1 MRKATHADEI
11 DQALRLNEPVGPDH
25 EFYTDFSG
33 MRGAFEEKVIY
44 RALNVK
50 TQDGRFTYNAD
61 VNLGNK
67 SLIFLGG
74 MRGTGKT
81 SELFR
86 YERNL
91 HNPGCF
97 FVIFCRLDEDL
108 NLNDMEYMDVL
119 ILQLEKLTAK
129 LQENGIEA
137 NKGALESMYKWF
149 DEQTKEYRNT
159 LKGEAGVSAGA
170 GLKKEGLLSQL
181 LGLFAEVK
189 ASVTAGT
196 ERSTSVRRVLKNNF
210 TPFKDKFN
218 EFVEEATLAIRAAN
232 KGRDILFIVDGLEK
246 TLTADI
252 RKRLVIDESN
262 KIRQIKA
269 NTLFILPVELMK
281 ERQQLRQLTEFVPPF
296 PNIKIQDREGRDQEA
311 ALEKLQEF
319 VYKRI
324 DQSLFADNDD
334 HQLVRKAIRYSGGNP
349 RELLRILS
357 YANYFIDES
366 FGKIDLKALDR
377 GLQKLANETTEY
389 LTTEDLDK
397 LLELHKNN
405 ETGDK
410 TPYDPI
416 MDKLIEDVIIYEY
429 NDGTY
434 KRVNPVVELSE
445 IYQQRVIR
453 AAKKSR

>member
-25 EFYTDFSG
+25 EFYTNFAG
-33 MRGAFEEKVIY
+33 LRGEFEERVVYK
-44 RALNVK
+44 ALNVK
-50 TQDGRFTYNAD
+50 VLDNHFTYNAE
-61 VNLGNK
+61 VNSGNK
-67 SLIFLGG
+67 SLVFLGG

-91 HNPGCF
+91 HNPECF

-137 NKGALESMYKWF
+137 DKGALESMYKWF

-159 LKGEAGVSAGA
+159 LKGEAGLSAGA
-170 GLKKEGLLSQL
+170 GLKKDGLLSQL

-218 EFVEEATLAIRAAN
+218 EFIEEATLAVRNAN

-262 KIRQIKA
+262 KIRQIRG

-281 ERQQLRQLTEFVPPF
+281 ERQQLRQLTEFVTAF
-296 PNIKIQDREGRDQEA
+296 PNIKIQDRKGKDQKESM
-311 ALEKLQEF
+311 EKLLEF

-324 DQSLFADNDD
+324 DPSLFADNEKD
-334 HQLVRKAIRYSGGNP
+334 QLVYEVIRYSGGNP

-357 YANYFIDES
+357 YANFVMNEQL
-366 FGKIDLKALDR
+366 GKIDHNALQR
-377 GLQKLANETTEY
+377 GLKKLANETTEY
-389 LTTEDLDK
+389 LTPDDLPK
-397 LLELHKNN
+397 LIELHENNQKNLQ
-405 ETGDK
+405 

-429 NDGTY
+429 NDGNF

-445 IYQQRVIR
+445 IYQQRVIG
-453 AAKKSR
+453 KS

>member
-25 EFYTDFSG
+25 EFYTNFTG
-33 MRGAFEEKVIY
+33 LRGEFEERVVYK
-44 RALNVK
+44 ALNVK
-50 TQDGRFTYNAD
+50 VLDNQFTYNAE
-61 VNLGNK
+61 VNSGNK
-67 SLIFLGG
+67 SLVFLGG

-91 HNPGCF
+91 HNPECF

-159 LKGEAGVSAGA
+159 FEGKAELSAGA
-170 GLKKEGLLSQL
+170 GLKKEGLLSKL

-218 EFVEEATLAIRAAN
+218 EFVEEATLAVRAAG
-232 KGRDILFIVDGLEK
+232 KGRDILFIIDGLEK

-281 ERQQLRQLTEFVPPF
+281 ERQQLRQLTEFVTAF
-296 PNIKIQDREGRDQEA
+296 PNIKIQDRKGKDQKES
-311 ALEKLQEF
+311 LEKLLEF

-324 DQSLFADNDD
+324 DSSLFADNDQD
-334 HQLVRKAIRYSGGNP
+334 QLVCEVIRFSGGNP

-357 YANYFIDES
+357 YANFVMDEQL
-366 FGKIDLKALDR
+366 GKIDRNALQR
-377 GLQKLANETTEY
+377 GLKKLANETTEY
-389 LTTEDLDK
+389 LTPEDLAK
-397 LLELHKNN
+397 LIELHENNQKNLQ
-405 ETGDK
+405 

-429 NDGTY
+429 NDGTF

-445 IYQQRVIR
+445 IYQQRVIG
-453 AAKKSR
+453 KS

>member
-1 MRKATHADEI
+1 
-11 DQALRLNEPVGPDH
+11 
-25 EFYTDFSG
+25 
-33 MRGAFEEKVIY
+33 
-44 RALNVK
+44 LNVK
-50 TQDGRFTYNAD
+50 VLDNHFTYNAE
-61 VNLGNK
+61 VNSGNK
-67 SLIFLGG
+67 SLVFLGG

-91 HNPGCF
+91 HNPECF

-137 NKGALESMYKWF
+137 DKGALESMYKWF

-159 LKGEAGVSAGA
+159 LKGEAGLSAGA
-170 GLKKEGLLSQL
+170 GLKKDGLLSQL

-218 EFVEEATLAIRAAN
+218 EFIEEATLAVRNAN

-262 KIRQIKA
+262 KIRQIRG

-281 ERQQLRQLTEFVPPF
+281 ERQQLRQLTEFVTAF
-296 PNIKIQDREGRDQEA
+296 PNIKIQDRKGKDQKESM
-311 ALEKLQEF
+311 EKLLEF

-324 DQSLFADNDD
+324 DPSLFADNEKD
-334 HQLVRKAIRYSGGNP
+334 QLVYEVIRYSGGNP

-357 YANYFIDES
+357 YANFVMNEQL
-366 FGKIDLKALDR
+366 GKIDHNALQR
-377 GLQKLANETTEY
+377 GLKKLANETTEY
-389 LTTEDLDK
+389 LTPDDLPK
-397 LLELHKNN
+397 LIELHENNQKNLQ
-405 ETGDK
+405 

-429 NDGTY
+429 NDGNF

-445 IYQQRVIR
+445 IYQQRVIG
-453 AAKKSR
+453 KS